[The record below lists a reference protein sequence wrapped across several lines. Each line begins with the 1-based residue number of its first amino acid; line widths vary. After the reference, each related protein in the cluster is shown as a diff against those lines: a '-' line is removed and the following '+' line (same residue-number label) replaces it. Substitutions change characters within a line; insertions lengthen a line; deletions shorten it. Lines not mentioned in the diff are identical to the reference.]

1 MTWIAL
7 AVQLTAAEPIHVA
20 NWFSDLAW
28 EERVS
33 QKGGH
38 ALNFI
43 RVIVTPDGRPQDCK
57 IEVTSGIPDLDKET
71 CALVM
76 KRGRFKPA
84 RWADGKPAYGV
95 YRKDVLWAD
104 LNQFKYTRPVDVE
117 INVSRIPKG
126 ARAPVSFPV
135 NFAVDATGAKSSCGT
150 PERNVDSTLLEIA
163 CKQILDSYPV
173 LAARNVGGA
182 AVPSVQNARVS
193 FVTDGSK

>member
-1 MTWIAL
+1 MIWIAI
-7 AVQLTAAEPIHVA
+7 AAQLTAAQPVQAA
-20 NWFSDLAW
+20 NWFYDLAW
-28 EERVS
+28 EQRVS

-43 RVIVTPDGRPQDCK
+43 RVIVTPDGRPQDCA

-104 LNQFKYTRPVDVE
+104 LDQFEYSRPVDVE
-117 INVSRIPKG
+117 INVSRMPKG
-126 ARAPVSFPV
+126 VRAPVSFPV
-135 NFAVDATGAKSSCGT
+135 NFAVDASGTKSSCQT
-150 PERNVDSTLLEIA
+150 PQRNVHSMLLDVA
-163 CKQILDSYPV
+163 CKQILASYPV
-173 LAARNVGGA
+173 SAARSAQGI
-182 AVPSVQNARVS
+182 AVPSVQNALVS